1 MFDWAVTTHLGHP
14 LALSNNW
21 TFKNR
26 LLRKQLRHNCS
37 MKTVAELDYVI
48 FYVYTNNVLK
58 YCKKRSKIQKP
69 VLSMLFAFRFQTIF
83 AMPICINFVIT

>member
-1 MFDWAVTTHLGHP
+1 MFDWAVNTHLGHP
-14 LALSNNW
+14 FALSNNW

-37 MKTVAELDYVI
+37 TKTVAKLDYVI
-48 FYVYTNNVLK
+48 FYVYTNNVLNIA
-58 YCKKRSKIQKP
+58 KRSKIQKP

-83 AMPICINFVIT
+83 AMPICITFDIT